1 MEDRSRSF
9 ALLKM
14 TPIGMERT
22 EARGAIRRGG
32 GWRGEHG
39 EGYHGIGEEVKC
51 FTGNGRISGLNGR
64 FEGSNGEGDQE
75 KLKVERLKGSKVRD
89 CKIKGWTN
97 EVESPHATTSSRC
110 GPGCK

>member
-39 EGYHGIGEEVKC
+39 EGYHGIGEEVKY
-51 FTGNGRISGLNGR
+51 FTGNGRISTSNGR
-64 FEGSNGEGDQE
+64 FEGLNGGGGWRLRVK
-75 KLKVERLKGSKVRD
+75 KLKVGRGE
-89 CKIKGWTN
+89 
-97 EVESPHATTSSRC
+97 ESTHPTPRSQC
-110 GPGCK
+110 GPGRENTDAKY